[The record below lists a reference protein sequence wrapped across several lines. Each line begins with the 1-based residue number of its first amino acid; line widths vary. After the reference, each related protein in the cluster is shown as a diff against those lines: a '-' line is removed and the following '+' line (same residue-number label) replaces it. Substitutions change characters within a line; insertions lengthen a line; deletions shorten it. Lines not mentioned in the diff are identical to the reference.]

1 MGLKIIE
8 YSDPTPP
15 LYMHEHW
22 VTYPR
27 RGKDIEFFW
36 FCLQTDWSFQ
46 TTHNFNTL
54 LFQKVKAMLWSKIKV
69 RKIVWT
75 WSGVSFAEWFK
86 SAWAHLQKVYKEP
99 LSILKR
105 VSSCQYTIHVKY
117 TYIIYDIQTKT
128 MKMLYIQRGS
138 LYNL

>member
-27 RGKDIEFFW
+27 RGTDIEFYW
-36 FCLQTDWSFQ
+36 FCLQKDW
-46 TTHNFNTL
+46 THNFNTS
-54 LFQKVKAMLWSKIKV
+54 LFHKVKAMLWSKIEVGKV
-69 RKIVWT
+69 VSV

-86 SAWAHLQKVYKEP
+86 SVWAYLQKVYKEP
-99 LSILKR
+99 LLYSEKSFFLSIYNTRKIHIYHIWYSDKNDKNVIYTKR
-105 VSSCQYTIHVKY
+105 FLV
-117 TYIIYDIQTKT
+117 
-128 MKMLYIQRGS
+128 
-138 LYNL
+138 

>member
-27 RGKDIEFFW
+27 RGTDIEFFW
-36 FCLQTDWSFQ
+36 FCLQKDW
-46 TTHNFNTL
+46 THNFNTS
-54 LFQKVKAMLWSKIKV
+54 LFHKVKAMLWSQIEV

-99 LSILKR
+99 LCILKR
-105 VSSCQYTIHVKY
+105 VSSCQYTMQY
-117 TYIIYDIQTKT
+117 TYDIQTKT
-128 MKMLYIQRGS
+128 MKMLYTKR
-138 LYNL
+138 LFV